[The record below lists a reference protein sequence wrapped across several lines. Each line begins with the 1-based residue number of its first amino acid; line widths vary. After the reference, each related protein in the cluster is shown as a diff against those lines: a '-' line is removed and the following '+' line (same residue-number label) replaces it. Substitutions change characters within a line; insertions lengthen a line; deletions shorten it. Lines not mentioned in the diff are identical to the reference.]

1 MNTKAISRDDAWAQF
16 MKLTQEARVR
26 NSGLAH
32 SSTSVSGS
40 KKESVRT
47 NPSPLILSGVSYN
60 KSKPDAK
67 RVILG
72 GKFDAYA

>member
-1 MNTKAISRDDAWAQF
+1 MNTKGISSGDAWAQF

-32 SSTSVSGS
+32 SSTSVSGP
-40 KKESVRT
+40 KKTSGKT
-47 NPSPLILSGVSYN
+47 KPSPLVLSGGSYN
-60 KSKPDAK
+60 KSKPDVK

>member
-1 MNTKAISRDDAWAQF
+1 MNTNGISRDDAWAQF

-32 SSTSVSGS
+32 SSTSVSTS
-40 KKESVRT
+40 KKESAKATRL
-47 NPSPLILSGVSYN
+47 PLILNGASYN
-60 KSKPDAK
+60 MSKPDVK

>member
-1 MNTKAISRDDAWAQF
+1 MNTNGISRDDAWAQF

-32 SSTSVSGS
+32 SSTSVSGT
-40 KKESVRT
+40 KKESVRA
-47 NPSPLILSGVSYN
+47 NPSPLVLNGVSYN
-60 KSKPDAK
+60 KSKPDVK
-67 RVILG
+67 KVILG